1 MGLILKKSKR
11 FNLYYSSPYFYLY
24 DGDDTGELI
33 FKTEIEIDAKTKQ
46 NEMEELHLSERN
58 NGQTG

>member
-1 MGLILKKSKR
+1 MKKKR

-33 FKTEIEIDAKTKQ
+33 FKTDIEIEARTKQ
-46 NEMEELHLSERN
+46 NEMEELHLNAQN
-58 NGQTG
+58 NDQIGNQSIQ